1 MKFKFYLRKS
11 SFKKDKE
18 SAQILLN
25 EIILPSVDFNLNG
38 TAFLPKSHIGV

>member
-1 MKFKFYLRKS
+1 MNIINVPFSPLRS
-11 SFKKDKE
+11 S
-18 SAQILLN
+18 N